1 MGAKTTRGVFFH
13 SVTLLALGCCA
24 SLLSRKE
31 GEKQKVQEAC
41 AEKQAFPLGRL
52 SLWRSDRK
60 LPHREEV
67 SGFTE

>member
-1 MGAKTTRGVFFH
+1 MGAKTGKGVLFH

-41 AEKQAFPLGRL
+41 AEEQAFPLGRL